1 MEDGMRLGTLCAAA
15 IVILAAS
22 VQSNSAPVPG
32 SEIAVRVART
42 GDTFTIE
49 ADWSVAAS
57 ADAVWD
63 VLTDFDRMALI
74 VSSVDASRIINRN
87 GNRFEVE
94 QKSHADVGLLR
105 ISRDSLRQVELLP
118 KREIRSRL
126 LKGDLKSSDFTTR
139 ITEEAGAAKVSVRG
153 TFVTTGLAGAVI
165 TAEAVQLQ
173 TQRAYQELREEILRR
188 KAHEPPPPCLLA
200 KTCPQG

>member
-1 MEDGMRLGTLCAAA
+1 MRRVALCAAA
-15 IVILAAS
+15 IACLAAS
-22 VQSNSAPVPG
+22 VPACAAPAPG
-32 SEIAVRVART
+32 PEIAVRVART
-42 GDTFTIE
+42 GDTFTVE

-74 VSSVDASRIINRN
+74 VSSVDVSRIINRD

-94 QKSHADVGLLR
+94 QKSHGDVGLLR

-139 ITEEAGAAKVSVRG
+139 ITEEAGASRVSVRG
-153 TFVTTGLAGAVI
+153 TFVATPLAGAVI
-165 TAEAVQLQ
+165 TVDAVQSQ
-173 TQRAYQELREEILRR
+173 AQRTYQELRDEILRR
-188 KAHEPPPPCLLA
+188 KAHEPPPPCLLT

>member
-1 MEDGMRLGTLCAAA
+1 MRCMAPRIAA
-15 IVILAAS
+15 IAFLAAS
-22 VQSNSAPVPG
+22 VQAHSAPAPG
-32 SEIAVRVART
+32 AEITVHVARA
-42 GDTFTIE
+42 GDTFTVE
-49 ADWSVAAS
+49 ADWTVAAS

-74 VSSVDASRIINRN
+74 VSSVDASRIINRD

-94 QKSHADVGLLR
+94 QKSHGDVGLLR

-139 ITEEAGAAKVSVRG
+139 IAEEAGGAKVSVRAHSLPPRWRAPSSRSRPFRRRRSVP
-153 TFVTTGLAGAVI
+153 TRNYARKSC
-165 TAEAVQLQ
+165 AE
-173 TQRAYQELREEILRR
+173 RHMNLRPPVCLRR
-188 KAHEPPPPCLLA
+188 PVRRDEN
-200 KTCPQG
+200 

>member
-1 MEDGMRLGTLCAAA
+1 MRCMAPRIAA
-15 IVILAAS
+15 IAFLAAS
-22 VQSNSAPVPG
+22 VQAHSAPAPG
-32 SEIAVRVART
+32 AEITVHVARA
-42 GDTFTIE
+42 GDTFTVE
-49 ADWSVAAS
+49 ADWTVAAS

-74 VSSVDASRIINRN
+74 VSSVDASRIINRD

-94 QKSHADVGLLR
+94 QKSHGDVGLLR

-139 ITEEAGAAKVSVRG
+139 IAEEAGGAKVSVRG
-153 TFVTTGLAGAVI
+153 TFVATALAGAVI
-165 TAEAVQLQ
+165 TVEAVQAQ
-173 TQRAYQELREEILRR
+173 AQRTYQELREEILRR
-188 KAHEPPPPCLLA
+188 KAHEPPPPCLLT

>member
-1 MEDGMRLGTLCAAA
+1 MRLATLCTAA
-15 IVILAAS
+15 IVLLVAS
-22 VQSNSAPVPG
+22 VQCHSAPAPG
-32 SEIAVRVART
+32 TDIVVHVTRA
-42 GDTFTIE
+42 GDTFTLE
-49 ADWSVAAS
+49 VDWSVAAS

-94 QKSHADVGLLR
+94 QKSHGDVGLLR
-105 ISRDSLRQVELLP
+105 ISRDSLREVELIP

-126 LKGDLKSSDFTTR
+126 LKGDVKPSDFTTR
-139 ITEEAGAAKVSVRG
+139 IVEQAGTSRISVRG
-153 TFVTTGLAGAVI
+153 SFVAGGLASAVV
-165 TAEAVQLQ
+165 TVEAVQSQ
-173 TQRAYQELREEILRR
+173 TQRTYQELRDEILRR
-188 KAHEPPPPCLLA
+188 KAHEPPPPCLLT